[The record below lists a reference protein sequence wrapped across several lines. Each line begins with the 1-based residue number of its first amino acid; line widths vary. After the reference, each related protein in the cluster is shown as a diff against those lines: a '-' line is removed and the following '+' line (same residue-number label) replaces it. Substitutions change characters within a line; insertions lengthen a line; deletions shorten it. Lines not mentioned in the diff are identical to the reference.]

1 MKTDIPDYV
10 EIHSNFYSIMKT
22 RQKEMIFQNLPIM
35 MFYLLHAK
43 SRPPFMSVLFTA
55 KHNSFFF
62 PFCKLTDS
70 FCFENALWFKFPFQV
85 LLICQIQRS

>member
-1 MKTDIPDYV
+1 MKPDILDYV

-22 RQKEMIFQNLPIM
+22 CQKEMIFQRYLPIM
-35 MFYLLHAK
+35 TFYLLHAE

-62 PFCKLTDS
+62 LSVNLLTH
-70 FCFENALWFKFPFQV
+70 FALKMFFGLNFPSKYF
-85 LLICQIQRS
+85 